1 MPAHTFDLPPGN
13 TTVRL
18 QVIDTGSRLLCKSD
32 TLLEPAIPGH
42 EFLNLPNVCWLVE
55 NLRTGRK
62 VLFDCGVRKGFKDL
76 PPAALRILEI
86 STPGLHVDWDVP
98 DVLLKSHVNAGEIGC
113 YSLPSDGPAL
123 VRE

>member
-1 MPAHTFDLPPGN
+1 MPADTFDLPPGN

-55 NLRTGRK
+55 NLTTGRK

-98 DVLLKSHVNAGEIGC
+98 DVLSKSHVNTGEIGC

-123 VRE
+123 VGE